1 MDKKKLIFLSG
12 PLALVCYIL
21 HDILGGLNY
30 PGYDPLTQA
39 VSDLTADSAPSLW
52 ISQPL
57 SRAFGVL
64 SILCA
69 GAACVYLAKRVNRLQ
84 WSGVIVFAAMNV
96 ISAVGY
102 TLFPLTDA
110 GLPDG
115 FQNVMHIV
123 VTVLVVAASIVS
135 LVLTGVGGFLK
146 RGDRA
151 LGAAAWTAFALMLAG
166 AVGSGAAPKAV
177 FGIFERFSTYSAAA
191 FTAFLGIRC
200 MPQLVEKVCYAREA
214 GFEIRFLSRLR
225 RGKKHFY
232 PHKCANCRR
241 SRQ

>member
-1 MDKKKLIFLSG
+1 M
-12 PLALVCYIL
+12 
-21 HDILGGLNY
+21 
-30 PGYDPLTQA
+30 
-39 VSDLTADSAPSLW
+39 
-52 ISQPL
+52 
-57 SRAFGVL
+57 
-64 SILCA
+64 
-69 GAACVYLAKRVNRLQ
+69 
-84 WSGVIVFAAMNV
+84 FAAMNV

-123 VTVLVVAASIVS
+123 VTVFVVAASIVS
-135 LVLTGVGGFLK
+135 LVFTGVGGFLK
-146 RGDRA
+146 RCDRA

-200 MPQLVEKVCYAREA
+200 MLGTQSVPGAAVKTNGEDN
-214 GFEIRFLSRLR
+214 
-225 RGKKHFY
+225 GKAHN
-232 PHKCANCRR
+232 A
-241 SRQ
+241 